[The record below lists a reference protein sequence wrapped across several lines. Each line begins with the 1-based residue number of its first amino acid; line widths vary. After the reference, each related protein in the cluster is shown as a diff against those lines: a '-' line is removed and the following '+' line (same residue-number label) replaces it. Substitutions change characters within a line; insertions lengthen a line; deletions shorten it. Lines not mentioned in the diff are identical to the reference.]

1 MAQKM
6 AQGLVDRQR
15 ILLGSRQAIDIFQ
28 DVQFEIAQ
36 LEIQLAAAA
45 QLQAKQQQSPPA
57 EKADRISDHRLET
70 RVRQSVEPL
79 VEFRPEVADGS
90 DKSPAQR

>member
-15 ILLGSRQAIDIFQ
+15 LLLGPRQAIDILQ

-36 LEIQLAAAA
+36 LEIQFTAAA
-45 QLQAKQQQSPPA
+45 QLQAEQQ
-57 EKADRISDHRLET
+57 
-70 RVRQSVEPL
+70 
-79 VEFRPEVADGS
+79 
-90 DKSPAQR
+90 